1 MSAADDDFTTA
12 LEEGLSQQEE
22 ALETPPVDPP
32 KDDPVQEDGG
42 KDDTEPK
49 DPKKEEP
56 PKETPPAPTDDKK
69 PEEGAKPPETPE
81 TPPETPQPLTKD
93 DVTSIIRDIQ
103 TNERTTG
110 KELETTT
117 KEVLDAYYPDG
128 LSNTLV
134 DEKSGKELRTPA
146 DVVEAS
152 GGTMSTE
159 EAAQWL
165 LNEQFKLDQQVAQIK
180 NQAKEI
186 AETIVNF
193 KRDSMLV
200 LQKYEPLFKWQPSLQ
215 KKAFDL
221 MMKQVKI
228 DEKRGV
234 ILQAPDVMDLYDT
247 YLEPYQQAYV
257 FANNQSPTNPTPPT
271 TPPPPKPTAED
282 RMDISGDGG
291 PAPVDDPN
299 DFAQQVTKEL
309 AKGM

>member
-1 MSAADDDFTTA
+1 MSAADDDFTKA

-117 KEVLDAYYPDG
+117 SIV
-128 LSNTLV
+128 T
-134 DEKSGKELRTPA
+134 GK
-146 DVVEAS
+146 
-152 GGTMSTE
+152 
-159 EAAQWL
+159 
-165 LNEQFKLDQQVAQIK
+165 QIGR
-180 NQAKEI
+180 AH
-186 AETIVNF
+186 V
-193 KRDSMLV
+193 
-200 LQKYEPLFKWQPSLQ
+200 
-215 KKAFDL
+215 
-221 MMKQVKI
+221 
-228 DEKRGV
+228 
-234 ILQAPDVMDLYDT
+234 
-247 YLEPYQQAYV
+247 
-257 FANNQSPTNPTPPT
+257 
-271 TPPPPKPTAED
+271 
-282 RMDISGDGG
+282 
-291 PAPVDDPN
+291 
-299 DFAQQVTKEL
+299 
-309 AKGM
+309 